1 MTAIEA
7 MACGTPVV
15 VTSLGGIKTFLT
27 DAEDAL
33 IVNPKEREELSLAM
47 DRILESEQVHNRLI
61 ERGLKTVYDKFT
73 WDAIAGQHMD
83 FFESLA

>member
-33 IVNPKEREELSLAM
+33 IVNPQREGGAL
-47 DRILESEQVHNRLI
+47 VGH
-61 ERGLKTVYDKFT
+61 
-73 WDAIAGQHMD
+73 GQD
-83 FFESLA
+83 SGE